1 MRVFLVLVD
10 GLTPALV
17 LECSLIYYI
26 LFFLQA
32 FAMFLIVYGISF
44 PLDEGVAHSLSI
56 AGTLLYVLS
65 LSILSSK
72 PLRGLGLVW

>member
-1 MRVFLVLVD
+1 MPQQSLH
-10 GLTPALV
+10 
-17 LECSLIYYI
+17 LIYF

-32 FAMFLIVYGISF
+32 LAMFLIVCGISF

-65 LSILSSK
+65 PPILSCK
-72 PLRGLGLVW
+72 FLQLNPL